1 MATIKIDPQTT
12 REIIKDITTSTLSAY
27 QLGHKYKLSKMT
39 IDRIGREHL
48 GTDIYSRREKLA
60 FASLCAQIKE
70 FRDRNYSLTSI
81 ADQLGIS
88 KSSIFDISKKIKSQ
102 SSQTT
107 EEATPAEDNEVQ
119 VISIEPKIETD
130 SKLPASPFTTPV
142 AKEEHPAKTERFDTR
157 NYNRWAPQCNNHH
170 STRPMQR
177 LKNSRSPHG
186 YIKICFKDI
195 QITFN
200 PAQKEAEDVITRI
213 LSGINS

>member
-1 MATIKIDPQTT
+1 MSTIKIDPQTT
-12 REIIKDITTSTLSAY
+12 KEIIKDITTSTLSAY

-88 KSSIFDISKKIKSQ
+88 KSSIFDICKKIN
-102 SSQTT
+102 SQTT
-107 EEATPAEDNEVQ
+107 EEAPPAEDNEVQ
-119 VISIEPKIETD
+119 VISIEPKIEAD
-130 SKLPASPFTTPV
+130 SKLPASLSTTPV
-142 AKEEHPAKTERFDTR
+142 AKEEHPAKTDRFDIR
-157 NYNRWAPQCNNHH
+157 NYHRWAPQRNNHH

>member
-102 SSQTT
+102 TT

-119 VISIEPKIETD
+119 VISIEPKIEAD
-130 SKLPASPFTTPV
+130 SKLPASPSTTPV
-142 AKEEHPAKTERFDTR
+142 AKEEHPAKTERFNIR
-157 NYNRWAPQCNNHH
+157 NYHRWAPQRNNYH
-170 STRPMQR
+170 STRPRQR

-186 YIKICFKDI
+186 YIKICFNDI

>member
-12 REIIKDITTSTLSAY
+12 KEIIKDITTSTLSAY

-60 FASLCAQIKE
+60 FASLCALIKE

-102 SSQTT
+102 TT

-119 VISIEPKIETD
+119 VISIEPKIEVD
-130 SKLPASPFTTPV
+130 SKLPASPSTTPV
-142 AKEEHPAKTERFDTR
+142 AKEEHHAKTERFDIR
-157 NYNRWAPQCNNHH
+157 NYHRWAPQRNNYH
-170 STRPMQR
+170 STRPRQR

-186 YIKICFKDI
+186 GYIKICFNDI

>member
-60 FASLCAQIKE
+60 FESLCALIKE

-88 KSSIFDISKKIKSQ
+88 KSSIFEISKKIKSQ
-102 SSQTT
+102 IT

-119 VISIEPKIETD
+119 VISIEHKIEAG
-130 SKLPASPFTTPV
+130 SKLPASPSATPV

-157 NYNRWAPQCNNHH
+157 NYHRWAPQRNNHH
-170 STRPMQR
+170 STRLRQR
-177 LKNSRSPHG
+177 LKNSRRPHG
-186 YIKICFKDI
+186 YIKICFNDI

>member
-1 MATIKIDPQTT
+1 MSTIKIDPQTT

-60 FASLCAQIKE
+60 FASLCALIKD

-88 KSSIFDISKKIKSQ
+88 KSSIFDIIKKIK
-102 SSQTT
+102 SQTT

-119 VISIEPKIETD
+119 VISIEPKIEAD
-130 SKLPASPFTTPV
+130 SKLLASPTPV
-142 AKEEHPAKTERFDTR
+142 AKEEHPATTERFNIR
-157 NYNRWAPQCNNHH
+157 NYHRWAPQRNNHH
-170 STRPMQR
+170 SIRPRQR

-186 YIKICFKDI
+186 YIKICFNDI

>member
-60 FASLCAQIKE
+60 FASLCALIKD

-88 KSSIFDISKKIKSQ
+88 KSSIFDSNSELLGTLIFLSGSDLR
-102 SSQTT
+102 SMGTC
-107 EEATPAEDNEVQ
+107 
-119 VISIEPKIETD
+119 
-130 SKLPASPFTTPV
+130 F
-142 AKEEHPAKTERFDTR
+142 
-157 NYNRWAPQCNNHH
+157 NY
-170 STRPMQR
+170 SR
-177 LKNSRSPHG
+177 LKGTADLLREG
-186 YIKICFKDI
+186 VLIGK
-195 QITFN
+195 
-200 PAQKEAEDVITRI
+200 
-213 LSGINS
+213 

>member
-60 FASLCAQIKE
+60 FESLCALIKE

-88 KSSIFDISKKIKSQ
+88 KSSIFEISKKIKSQ
-102 SSQTT
+102 TS

-119 VISIEPKIETD
+119 VISIEHKIEAD
-130 SKLPASPFTTPV
+130 SKLPATPSTAPV

-157 NYNRWAPQCNNHH
+157 NYHRWAPQRNNHH
-170 STRPMQR
+170 SNRPRQR

-186 YIKICFKDI
+186 YIKICFNDI

-200 PAQKEAEDVITRI
+200 PAQKEAENVISRI

>member
-102 SSQTT
+102 TT

-119 VISIEPKIETD
+119 VISIEPKIEAD
-130 SKLPASPFTTPV
+130 SKLLASPFTTPV
-142 AKEEHPAKTERFDTR
+142 AKEEHPAKSERFDTR
-157 NYNRWAPQCNNHH
+157 NYHRWAPQRNNYH

>member
-1 MATIKIDPQTT
+1 MSTIKIDPQTT

-60 FASLCAQIKE
+60 FASLCALIKD

-88 KSSIFDISKKIKSQ
+88 KSSIFDIIKKIK
-102 SSQTT
+102 SQTT

-119 VISIEPKIETD
+119 VISIEPKIEAD
-130 SKLPASPFTTPV
+130 SKLLASPSPTPV

>member
-60 FASLCAQIKE
+60 FASLCALIKD

-88 KSSIFDISKKIKSQ
+88 KSSIFDIIKKIK
-102 SSQTT
+102 SQTT

-119 VISIEPKIETD
+119 VISIEPKIEAD
-130 SKLPASPFTTPV
+130 SKLLASPSPTPV

-157 NYNRWAPQCNNHH
+157 NYNRWAPQRNNHH
-170 STRPMQR
+170 SIRPRQR
-177 LKNSRSPHG
+177 LKHSRSPHG
-186 YIKICFKDI
+186 YIKICFNDI

>member
-60 FASLCAQIKE
+60 FASLCALIKD

-88 KSSIFDISKKIKSQ
+88 KSSIFDIIKKIK
-102 SSQTT
+102 SQTT

-142 AKEEHPAKTERFDTR
+142 AKEEHPAKTERFDIR
-157 NYNRWAPQCNNHH
+157 NYHRWAPQRNNYH
-170 STRPMQR
+170 STRPRQR

-186 YIKICFKDI
+186 YIKICFNDI

>member
-1 MATIKIDPQTT
+1 M
-12 REIIKDITTSTLSAY
+12 
-27 QLGHKYKLSKMT
+27 
-39 IDRIGREHL
+39 
-48 GTDIYSRREKLA
+48 
-60 FASLCAQIKE
+60 
-70 FRDRNYSLTSI
+70 
-81 ADQLGIS
+81 
-88 KSSIFDISKKIKSQ
+88 
-102 SSQTT
+102 
-107 EEATPAEDNEVQ
+107 
-119 VISIEPKIETD
+119 ISIEPKIETD

>member
-1 MATIKIDPQTT
+1 MSTIKIDPQTT

-60 FASLCAQIKE
+60 FASLCALIKD

-88 KSSIFDISKKIKSQ
+88 KSSIFDIIKKIK
-102 SSQTT
+102 SQTT

-130 SKLPASPFTTPV
+130 SKLLASPFTTPV

-157 NYNRWAPQCNNHH
+157 NYHRWAPQRNNHH
-170 STRPMQR
+170 SIRPRQR

-186 YIKICFKDI
+186 YIKICFNDI

>member
-48 GTDIYSRREKLA
+48 GTDIYSRRDKLA
-60 FASLCAQIKE
+60 FASLCALIKE

-88 KSSIFDISKKIKSQ
+88 KSSIFDISKKIN
-102 SSQTT
+102 SQTT

-119 VISIEPKIETD
+119 VISIEPKIEAD
-130 SKLPASPFTTPV
+130 SKLPASPSTTLV
-142 AKEEHPAKTERFDTR
+142 AKEEHPATTERFNIR
-157 NYNRWAPQCNNHH
+157 NYHRWAPQRNNHH
-170 STRPMQR
+170 SIRPRQR

-186 YIKICFKDI
+186 YIKICFNDI

>member
-60 FASLCAQIKE
+60 FESLCALIKE

-81 ADQLGIS
+81 AHQLGIS
-88 KSSIFDISKKIKSQ
+88 KSSIFEISKKIKSQ
-102 SSQTT
+102 TS

-119 VISIEPKIETD
+119 VISIEHKIEAD
-130 SKLPASPFTTPV
+130 SKLPASPSTTPV
-142 AKEEHPAKTERFDTR
+142 AKEEHPATTERFNIR
-157 NYNRWAPQCNNHH
+157 NYHRWAPQRNNHH
-170 STRPMQR
+170 SIRPRQR

>member
-60 FASLCAQIKE
+60 FASLCALIKD

-88 KSSIFDISKKIKSQ
+88 KSSIFDIIKKIK
-102 SSQTT
+102 SQTT

-119 VISIEPKIETD
+119 VISIEPKIEAD
-130 SKLPASPFTTPV
+130 SKLLASPSPTPV

-157 NYNRWAPQCNNHH
+157 NYNRWAPQRNNHH

>member
-60 FASLCAQIKE
+60 FASLCALIKE

-88 KSSIFDISKKIKSQ
+88 KSSIFDICKKIN
-102 SSQTT
+102 SQTT

-119 VISIEPKIETD
+119 VISIEPKIEAD
-130 SKLPASPFTTPV
+130 SKLPASLSTTPV
-142 AKEEHPAKTERFDTR
+142 AKEEHPAKTDRFDIR
-157 NYNRWAPQCNNHH
+157 NYHRWAPQRNNHH
-170 STRPMQR
+170 STRPSQR

>member
-48 GTDIYSRREKLA
+48 GTDIYSRREMLA
-60 FASLCAQIKE
+60 FESLCALIKE

-102 SSQTT
+102 TT

-119 VISIEPKIETD
+119 VISIEPKIEVD
-130 SKLPASPFTTPV
+130 SKLPASPSTTPV
-142 AKEEHPAKTERFDTR
+142 AKEEHPAKTERFDIR
-157 NYNRWAPQCNNHH
+157 NYHRWAPQRNNHH
-170 STRPMQR
+170 SIRPRQR

-186 YIKICFKDI
+186 YIKICFNDI

>member
-1 MATIKIDPQTT
+1 MSTIKIDPQTT

-60 FASLCAQIKE
+60 FASLCALIKD

-88 KSSIFDISKKIKSQ
+88 KSSIFDIIKKIK
-102 SSQTT
+102 SQTT

-119 VISIEPKIETD
+119 VISIEPKIEAD
-130 SKLPASPFTTPV
+130 SKLLASPSPTPV

-170 STRPMQR
+170 SIRPRQR

-186 YIKICFKDI
+186 YIKICFNDI

>member
-102 SSQTT
+102 TT

-130 SKLPASPFTTPV
+130 SKLPASPSTTPV
-142 AKEEHPAKTERFDTR
+142 AKEEHPAKTERFDIR
-157 NYNRWAPQCNNHH
+157 NYHRWAPQRNNYH
-170 STRPMQR
+170 STRPRQR

-186 YIKICFKDI
+186 YIKICFNDI

>member
-48 GTDIYSRREKLA
+48 GTDIYSRRDKLA
-60 FASLCAQIKE
+60 FASLCALIKE

-88 KSSIFDISKKIKSQ
+88 KSSIFDISKKIN
-102 SSQTT
+102 SQTT

-119 VISIEPKIETD
+119 VISIEPKIEAD
-130 SKLPASPFTTPV
+130 SKLPVSPSITPV
-142 AKEEHPAKTERFDTR
+142 AKEEHPAKTERFNIR
-157 NYNRWAPQCNNHH
+157 NYHRWAPQHNNHH
-170 STRPMQR
+170 STRPRQR
-177 LKNSRSPHG
+177 LKNSSSPHG

>member
-1 MATIKIDPQTT
+1 MSTIKIDPQTT

-157 NYNRWAPQCNNHH
+157 NYNR
-170 STRPMQR
+170 
-177 LKNSRSPHG
+177 
-186 YIKICFKDI
+186 
-195 QITFN
+195 
-200 PAQKEAEDVITRI
+200 
-213 LSGINS
+213 